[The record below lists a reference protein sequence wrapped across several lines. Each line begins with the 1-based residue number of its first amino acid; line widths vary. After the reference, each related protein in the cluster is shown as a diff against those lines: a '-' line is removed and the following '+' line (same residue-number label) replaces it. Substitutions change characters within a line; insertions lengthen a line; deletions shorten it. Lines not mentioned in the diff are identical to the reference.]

1 MIFSLLPSFFFSLP
15 GGSTTTSRA
24 ASKATTATGPGSK
37 GTTATNTPFYFSI
50 NFFYIQHKD
59 STSVYKTIGQGRTEA
74 LPRRSA
80 ATTTAYSST
89 TMEHQPAMNQNCDI
103 HITDASAGHFD
114 PYRHSK
120 LNDSLSSRDLHA
132 QECHLTRRI

>member
-1 MIFSLLPSFFFSLP
+1 MIFSLLPNFFSFPFQVGAQRPAEPQARQPPQQAL
-15 GGSTTTSRA
+15 A
-24 ASKATTATGPGSK
+24 AEGQPLLTH
-37 GTTATNTPFYFSI
+37 PFIFQLI
-50 NFFYIQHKD
+50 FYIQHKD